1 MQTKEIDKASQH
13 EMREQRSTATEAK
26 KTAAKETIITGKETR
41 TKAETTSGQ
50 AIAMRQKKR
59 QKCEHKKGK
68 NDRKKVETSENA
80 TAKVM
85 SN

>member
-1 MQTKEIDKASQH
+1 MASQH

-26 KTAAKETIITGKETR
+26 KTAAKETIIIGKETR

-50 AIAMRQKKR
+50 AIAMRQKKTR

-68 NDRKKVETSENA
+68 NDRKMVETSENA

>member
-1 MQTKEIDKASQH
+1 MASQH

-26 KTAAKETIITGKETR
+26 KTIITGKETR

>member
-1 MQTKEIDKASQH
+1 MQTKEIDMASQH

-50 AIAMRQKKR
+50 AIAMRQKKKDKSVSTR
-59 QKCEHKKGK
+59 RARTIGRRWRPVRMLLPK
-68 NDRKKVETSENA
+68 
-80 TAKVM
+80 
-85 SN
+85 

>member
-1 MQTKEIDKASQH
+1 MQTKEIDMASQH

-50 AIAMRQKKR
+50 AIAMRQKKDKSVSTR
-59 QKCEHKKGK
+59 RARTIGRRWRPVRMLLPK
-68 NDRKKVETSENA
+68 
-80 TAKVM
+80 
-85 SN
+85 

>member
-1 MQTKEIDKASQH
+1 MASQH

-26 KTAAKETIITGKETR
+26 KTAAKEAIITSKETR
-41 TKAETTSGQ
+41 TKAETTNGQ
-50 AIAMRQKKR
+50 AIAMRPKKKR
-59 QKCEHKKGK
+59 QKCEYKKGK

>member
-1 MQTKEIDKASQH
+1 MASQH

-50 AIAMRQKKR
+50 AIAMRQKK
-59 QKCEHKKGK
+59 KT
-68 NDRKKVETSENA
+68 KV
-80 TAKVM
+80 
-85 SN
+85 